1 MILHG
6 IFESRFESEEA
17 LVDGC
22 GILAVERDHLGPRFA
37 ASDDLERLDDGVGD
51 SRGRFACE
59 TESGSGPVRLKA
71 VRPGR
76 SAGVIV
82 PREESVEVAVGPSAM
97 RALSE

>member
-37 ASDDLERLDDGVGD
+37 ASDDLERVRFDALDDGVGD

-59 TESGSGPVRLKA
+59 TELGPARFDFIMGVSVPPGLRKSVRA
-71 VRPGR
+71 VQA
-76 SAGVIV
+76 AG
-82 PREESVEVAVGPSAM
+82 G
-97 RALSE
+97 